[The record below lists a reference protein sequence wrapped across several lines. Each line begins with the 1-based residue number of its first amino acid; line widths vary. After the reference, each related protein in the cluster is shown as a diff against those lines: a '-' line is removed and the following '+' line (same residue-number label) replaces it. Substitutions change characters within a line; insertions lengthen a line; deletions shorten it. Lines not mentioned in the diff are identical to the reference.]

1 MTCCIEDVLEKHGYS
16 FVRSIGRGGFASVFL
31 VHSSKYGRNFAAKVT
46 RMVDKAVQYAEAEI
60 ENLKQLAHPNIILL
74 YDHFVEG
81 NELYLIL
88 EYCPSGSLKDHISPG
103 NPLSMNV
110 FRSVCTQI
118 LSALCACHDKGIA
131 HRDIKPENVLIDSH
145 GRPKLADFGLGVFCV
160 KGNYVNCDAGS
171 LVFAP
176 PEFFKEK
183 SIDPFKADVWSVGL
197 LFLTLATGRLPWRG
211 SKLGDFIEEISRCDI
226 GHEICDLPYDV
237 RQLISLAMTVDP
249 LVRPTA
255 HRLMELPFC
264 RKSPTMTPSISSGAM
279 TRSLAILLN
288 QQGEKEA
295 TKSAPHVPE
304 CAVFTSRRRMRP
316 LSFVTCSKRYDAIPT
331 ARQTSTF
338 EEAC

>member
-1 MTCCIEDVLEKHGYS
+1 MSATKTKEEQKKL
-16 FVRSIGRGGFASVFL
+16 
-31 VHSSKYGRNFAAKVT
+31 
-46 RMVDKAVQYAEAEI
+46 AEI
-60 ENLKQLAHPNIILL
+60 ENLKKLIHPNIICL
-74 YDHFVEG
+74 YDYFMEG

-131 HRDIKPENVLIDSH
+131 HRDIKPANVLIDCH
-145 GRPKLADFGLGVFCV
+145 GRPKLADFGLGVFCE

-197 LFLTLATGRLPWRG
+197 LFLTMATGGLPWRG
-211 SKLGDFIEEISRCDI
+211 RKLGDFIDEIIRCDI
-226 GHEICDLPYDV
+226 GHKICDLPYDV

-264 RKSPTMTPSISSGAM
+264 RKSPTMTPLISIGAM
-279 TRSLAILLN
+279 TQSLAILLTP
-288 QQGEKEA
+288 QGEKES
-295 TKSAPHVPE
+295 TKSAPHVPK
-304 CAVFTSRRRMRP
+304 CAVLTSRQRMRP
-316 LSFVTCSKRYDAIPT
+316 LSFVTGSKRSEATLT